1 MKLDASVIAVSLLIF
16 SSHLKD
22 KEKQILMRV
31 RDGWQH
37 RRDVLAHKGEMPVG
51 TQATQI
57 SSTSSYWGHPPEGAA
72 QPRGEAA
79 HLG

>member
-51 TQATQI
+51 TQATDF
-57 SSTSSYWGHPPEGAA
+57 
-72 QPRGEAA
+72 
-79 HLG
+79 